1 METAELLKRRIRA
14 SQELQSVVKT
24 MKSLAAVNIR
34 QFEKAVEA
42 LGDYNRTIEMGLQVV
57 LGKGQSTL
65 VKAREA
71 ARESLTIIVI
81 GSDIGMCGLLNDQIA
96 SHCVKTLADARFEV
110 NHITILAVGQR
121 VAASLEE
128 EALVPE
134 TVFSVPGGVSEITP
148 TVQDLIE
155 VLDQLHT
162 EGRMNQVEVYY
173 NEHVSKASFKAHRV
187 RLLPMDRRWLK
198 DLQSREWPGPSLPMF
213 TMEYDDLLSS
223 LVRQYLFAGLYRAL
237 AESLASENAARLMT
251 MQNAERNI
259 EERLASLTTEYHQQR
274 QTAITSEI
282 LEIVTGFEALDLPE
296 EHGPH

>member
-96 SHCVKTLADARFEV
+96 SHCVKTLADARFEM

-282 LEIVTGFEALDLPE
+282 LEIVTGFEALGLPE
-296 EHGPH
+296 EHSPH